1 MKSVYDY
8 INENHYE
15 DTLINE
21 DACDVDYTITYKGS
35 VSDKEYLKARKTAQE
50 EWNIQ
55 TARKEYMR
63 KLRERVDQQK
73 VNKRVLE
80 SLSELR

>member
-21 DACDVDYTITYKGS
+21 NACDVDYTIIYTGS

-55 TARKEYMR
+55 MARKEYIL
-63 KLRERVDQQK
+63 KK
-73 VNKRVLE
+73 K
-80 SLSELR
+80 SS